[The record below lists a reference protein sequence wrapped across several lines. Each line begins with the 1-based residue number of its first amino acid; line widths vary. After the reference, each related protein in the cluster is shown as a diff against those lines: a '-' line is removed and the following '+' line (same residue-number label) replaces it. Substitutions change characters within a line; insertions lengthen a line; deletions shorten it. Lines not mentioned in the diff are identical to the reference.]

1 MEVARMVSIICP
13 TPHNLRSA
21 TYPRHATA
29 NEPMWSSSQ
38 QEGGSCLAKAPNKE
52 GQFQKKSG
60 KQNLRRLKK
69 NNTAYQNR
77 ERRTNLK
84 LNQKLVTPCP
94 PETIKTQV
102 T

>member
-1 MEVARMVSIICP
+1 MEVTRMVSIIYP

-29 NEPMWSSSQ
+29 NEPMWSSTSK
-38 QEGGSCLAKAPNKE
+38 KAGHALPKRHT
-52 GQFQKKSG
+52 KKNNLRKNSG
-60 KQNLRRLKK
+60 KRNLGRLKK

-84 LNQKLVTPCP
+84 LNQKLVTPSP
-94 PETIKTQV
+94 LKPLRPK
-102 T
+102 